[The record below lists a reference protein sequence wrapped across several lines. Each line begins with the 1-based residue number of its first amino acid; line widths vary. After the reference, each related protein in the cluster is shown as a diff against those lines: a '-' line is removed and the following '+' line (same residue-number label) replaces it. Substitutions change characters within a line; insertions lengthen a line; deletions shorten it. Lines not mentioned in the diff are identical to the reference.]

1 MEYDVFISCKSEDY
15 PIAERLYRYLK
26 DNGFYVFLSSMELRR
41 LKESEYMDAISDA
54 LDSTYHLI
62 VLGSSRENIMSK
74 WVKFE
79 WSTFLNEQL
88 SGRKDGQIMTY
99 VDGGITVANLPIQ
112 LRHYESFTSQNYKG
126 NILHYVETPAY
137 LKRKEEAERQ
147 AKLEAEKARSLKEAE
162 QDGPFQAQI
171 DSLLKNVEE
180 LKAQLQSAPNADN
193 VKYVVRLT
201 GINGKKFQ
209 VLKVLVDSFG
219 MGLKEGKQ
227 LVDNA
232 PVDLPARLSLAQKD
246 SVCQLIEMAGG
257 TCEWRMV
264 ANESET
270 FIVRLTD
277 VRCDKLQLM
286 KVLKDT
292 LGMGLNETKNLIDNA
307 PIDLPVR
314 LSLADKESICQLIE
328 LVGGKCEA
336 RRVAD
341 VNETFIVRLTH
352 VGSNKLQ
359 LIKGLQASLGVGLN
373 EAKGIADSAPSD
385 IPFKLSFDQKESLCW
400 LIEEVGG
407 AYEVRK
413 AQ

>member
-99 VDGGITVANLPIQ
+99 VDGGLTIANLPIQ

-264 ANESET
+264 ADESET

-359 LIKGLQASLGVGLN
+359 LIKSLQAS
-373 EAKGIADSAPSD
+373 
-385 IPFKLSFDQKESLCW
+385 
-400 LIEEVGG
+400 
-407 AYEVRK
+407 
-413 AQ
+413 

>member
-1 MEYDVFISCKSEDY
+1 
-15 PIAERLYRYLK
+15 
-26 DNGFYVFLSSMELRR
+26 
-41 LKESEYMDAISDA
+41 
-54 LDSTYHLI
+54 
-62 VLGSSRENIMSK
+62 
-74 WVKFE
+74 
-79 WSTFLNEQL
+79 
-88 SGRKDGQIMTY
+88 
-99 VDGGITVANLPIQ
+99 
-112 LRHYESFTSQNYKG
+112 
-126 NILHYVETPAY
+126 
-137 LKRKEEAERQ
+137 
-147 AKLEAEKARSLKEAE
+147 
-162 QDGPFQAQI
+162 
-171 DSLLKNVEE
+171 
-180 LKAQLQSAPNADN
+180 
-193 VKYVVRLT
+193 
-201 GINGKKFQ
+201 
-209 VLKVLVDSFG
+209 
-219 MGLKEGKQ
+219 
-227 LVDNA
+227 
-232 PVDLPARLSLAQKD
+232 
-246 SVCQLIEMAGG
+246 
-257 TCEWRMV
+257 MV
-264 ANESET
+264 ADESET

-307 PIDLPVR
+307 PIDLPLR

-359 LIKGLQASLGVGLN
+359 LIKSLQASLGVGLN